1 MAKVIAI
8 WGVVAIASAIV
19 AGIVAGAK
27 RRDHS
32 FWAAWSFLVP
42 PMLLILLLMPGNKG
56 PLSFSFPPFHDA
68 ANQRTGPV
76 PVFVELCAFLDPE
89 LHSWHRLRRRAS
101 ARGPRS

>member
-19 AGIVAGAK
+19 AGIVASVK

-42 PMLLILLLMPGNKG
+42 PMLLVLLLMPSNKG
-56 PLSFSFPPFHDA
+56 P
-68 ANQRTGPV
+68 
-76 PVFVELCAFLDPE
+76 
-89 LHSWHRLRRRAS
+89 RLRRPGIDEVEDKQAY
-101 ARGPRS
+101 

>member
-1 MAKVIAI
+1 MPKVIAI

-42 PMLLILLLMPGNKG
+42 PMLLILLLMPSNKG
-56 PLSFSFPPFHDA
+56 PRP
-68 ANQRTGPV
+68 
-76 PVFVELCAFLDPE
+76 
-89 LHSWHRLRRRAS
+89 RRRGIDEIEDRQAY
-101 ARGPRS
+101 

>member
-19 AGIVAGAK
+19 AGIVASVK

-42 PMLLILLLMPGNKG
+42 PMLLILLVIVLLIFGNRIPGIARSLGSGITEFKKG
-56 PLSFSFPPFHDA
+56 LKD
-68 ANQRTGPV
+68 
-76 PVFVELCAFLDPE
+76 DPD
-89 LHSWHRLRRRAS
+89 RLS
-101 ARGPRS
+101 ARQDDEEEKRP